1 MAAALDRRAHPSA
14 TMRAVDRAKASKRGK
29 LAQFA
34 DDSSLEEMD
43 SNPNRSA
50 PFLIKQ
56 CRSHDGLKGLATRNR
71 IITSKGQIN
80 EFSRTNNAVR
90 QFFPPQSRWKSRFAV
105 PL

>member
-1 MAAALDRRAHPSA
+1 VVTIASGNGGCARSSGPSECDDA
-14 TMRAVDRAKASKRGK
+14 RAVDRAKASKRGK

-43 SNPNRSA
+43 SNLNRSA

-71 IITSKGQIN
+71 TITSKGQIN
-80 EFSRTNNAVR
+80 EFSGTNNAVR
-90 QFFPPQSRWKSRFAV
+90 QFFPPQSRW
-105 PL
+105 

>member
-43 SNPNRSA
+43 SNLNRSA

-71 IITSKGQIN
+71 TITSKDQIN
-80 EFSRTNNAVR
+80 QFPGPNNPSRKFS
-90 QFFPPQSRWKSRFAV
+90 PPTLTCKHTST
-105 PL
+105 